1 MVFLIFIIAI
11 ILLIKYIAKF
21 SLFIIVGDVI
31 SGSLLK
37 FMNKPYKRKHYNFCG
52 ANRIALTKV
61 DKYCSKKYQKKF
73 NKMS

>member
-1 MVFLIFIIAI
+1 MVFIIFIIAI

-21 SLFIIVGDVI
+21 SVMVLSGNLVSGFIT
-31 SGSLLK
+31 K
-37 FMNKPYKRKHYNFCG
+37 FTDKPYKRKHYNFCG
-52 ANRIALTKV
+52 AERIALTKV